1 MVILHYF
8 LRLTTNMVQ
17 YIMEYF
23 VQLPLRHLHHSPPQS
38 WCHTLTMQTADLSD
52 GAPRNHNMLSPL
64 LTNQMKPLVGVNLL
78 LFVRVWAEGSPRP
91 SSPSV
96 ERCSSSSSFPPVS
109 FPDEC
114 KQMQIY
120 ALLSQKTKK
129 TQEDLTAYGQFAIA
143 DEISHVYCS
152 KRDQNRQC
160 GNKIYFLL
168 KSLSLICFLWAFNF
182 PYYIESL
189 CIRMTVSQ

>member
-78 LFVRVWAEGSPRP
+78 LFVRVWAEGSPRRAVLQWNAAPLHHLFLLCRFLMNANRCKYMHSCHRRQRRRRRISQLMGSLP
-91 SSPSV
+91 SLMRFLMFTALKEIRTDSV
-96 ERCSSSSSFPPVS
+96 EIRFTFFSRVWVWFVS
-109 FPDEC
+109 CEP
-114 KQMQIY
+114 
-120 ALLSQKTKK
+120 ST
-129 TQEDLTAYGQFAIA
+129 
-143 DEISHVYCS
+143 
-152 KRDQNRQC
+152 
-160 GNKIYFLL
+160 FL
-168 KSLSLICFLWAFNF
+168 I
-182 PYYIESL
+182 I
-189 CIRMTVSQ
+189 